1 MRVSATI
8 VGLVGAV
15 AGTATAVTGYQH
27 LAAVDEITPA
37 ASPALPAVGRPLP
50 AAPPRIRVR
59 LADCEPPARL
69 MHAACVTEVTRTVV
83 VHDLVPPQPASPPAL
98 VPAAQAAPAAPRAVR
113 PAGTS
118 HRAEAQGE
126 EREDSHAPDHEMK
139 DQSVP
144 EPGDD

>member
-27 LAAVDEITPA
+27 LAAVDAITPA

-83 VHDLVPPQPASPPAL
+83 VHDLVPPQPASPP
-98 VPAAQAAPAAPRAVR
+98 PAAPRAIR
-113 PAGTS
+113 PGGTR
-118 HRAEAQGE
+118 HRAEAPRE
-126 EREDSHAPDHEMK
+126 DREDSHAPDHETE

>member
-113 PAGTS
+113 PAGTR
-118 HRAEAQGE
+118 HRAEAP
-126 EREDSHAPDHEMK
+126 REDRETGHALNHESE

>member
-37 ASPALPAVGRPLP
+37 TSPALPAVGRPLP

-98 VPAAQAAPAAPRAVR
+98 DPAAQAPPAAPRAVR
-113 PAGTS
+113 PAGTR
-118 HRAEAQGE
+118 HRAEAPRE
-126 EREDSHAPDHEMK
+126 DREDSHAPDHETE

>member
-113 PAGTS
+113 PAGTR
-118 HRAEAQGE
+118 HRAEAQAGGTRGQPRPGPRDE
-126 EREDSHAPDHEMK
+126 